1 MFEVL
6 KYLCRLVER
15 DTAETSG
22 KKFLLQYWFM
32 DELCLWS
39 LEACLSI
46 QVFCCVK
53 VTFFVPFLS
62 SAIFK
67 NILDI
72 KFLKYKV
79 FPLGFFPV
87 LLKHLR
93 GVIQSGVWLE
103 GLPNLHE
110 INMGPDFIVSLQLY
124 HFHPISCW
132 LLSMHCVFLIAEGK
146 AEGAYLADSYHV
158 FWCLEKKSFHWVCGI
173 EESIPQLGIMVRRRS
188 WQVYQWGWWD
198 SRWNRGDHKSENTSR
213 PMLSAVEQ
221 EHGFPGRQRKHK
233 EGEKRSLGGI
243 LLFFLSSDLRL
254 LPG

>member
-1 MFEVL
+1 M

-22 KKFLLQYWFM
+22 KKFLLQYWFI

-46 QVFCCVK
+46 QACCCVK

-62 SAIFK
+62 SAIVK
-67 NILDI
+67 NISDI

-79 FPLGFFPV
+79 FPSGFFPV

-132 LLSMHCVFLIAEGK
+132 LLSMQCVFLIAEGK

-173 EESIPQLGIMVRRRS
+173 EDSIPQLGIMVRRRG
-188 WQVYQWGWWD
+188 WQVYQV
-198 SRWNRGDHKSENTSR
+198 RLMRQQ
-213 PMLSAVEQ
+213 VEQ
-221 EHGFPGRQRKHK
+221 GRPQVRKHQQTYAVCSWTRAWISWQA
-233 EGEKRSLGGI
+233 EEAGGRGEEKFRRHFT
-243 LLFFLSSDLRL
+243 FFLV
-254 LPG
+254 